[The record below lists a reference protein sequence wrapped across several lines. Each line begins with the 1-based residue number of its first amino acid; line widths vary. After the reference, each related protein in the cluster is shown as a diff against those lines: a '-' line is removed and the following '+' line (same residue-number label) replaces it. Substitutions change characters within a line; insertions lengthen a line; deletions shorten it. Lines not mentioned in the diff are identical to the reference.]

1 MNYSIKKNARKK
13 FFAFFLCI
21 FGVAFVFISY
31 SYKDKLKFKN
41 QITDNISI
49 ESPHALYD
57 KLSFFEQ
64 VNAEKSMCFTVG
76 NVYETHPVLYK
87 FNFDTQLLTDS
98 IDFSK
103 LLPSDATII
112 QFHYLSKD
120 SIFLFLMER
129 TNYHERAILLTNQN
143 AELKKLYKINS
154 PLFSNKTPD
163 SPPEFLFDF
172 MRVTDEKLIINIFPF
187 DFTAFDS
194 EKIKHKN
201 YPIIAYYDLQKDTLV
216 FNKELKFPD
225 LTIGYLPWGANFCDV
240 CISPS
245 GNPIIGFRYT
255 PTLIEW
261 DIEKNCNYTHEIKS
275 NSINTILPSPNEIFT
290 ENCDTQPY
298 YSSLNYNS
306 FQKKYSRKISFPD
319 QRFGNFRNILV
330 FTDYKFNY
338 LGETINS
345 NYTNQNI
352 ANFQYIENSNSS
364 ENNFFFVTNKD
375 IPKLASISTIK
386 KEIDLSQ
393 KRQNLIINN
402 ARCSIGIGGKSMK
415 YSSSDFI
422 NFANKR
428 HHIND
433 SAFVLFTVQ
442 ENTCLGCVK
451 YILNFFYTN
460 KTVLDK
466 KQFYLLY
473 VSKDTNSEKEE
484 LKKFD
489 FSDFKNFRVD
499 TSSIYQTFHPYVSD
513 NPRITFVKNNKVEF
527 DSIYP
532 SGNLEEMVLKAME
545 LKSLK
550 KQ

>member
-1 MNYSIKKNARKK
+1 MSYSIKKNARKK
-13 FFAFFLCI
+13 FFAFFLFI
-21 FGVAFVFISY
+21 FGAFVFISY
-31 SYKDKLKFKN
+31 LYKEKLELKN
-41 QITDNISI
+41 LITDHISI

-64 VNAEKSMCFTVG
+64 VNAEKSMYFTVG

-87 FNFDTQLLTDS
+87 YNFETQLLTDS

-103 LLPSDATII
+103 LLPSDATIM

-129 TNYHERAILLTNQN
+129 TNYHDRAILLTNKN
-143 AELKKLYKINS
+143 AELKKLFKINS
-154 PLFSNKTPD
+154 PLFSNKTSD

-172 MRVTDEKLIINIFPF
+172 MRVTDEKLIINIVPF

-194 EKIKHKN
+194 EKIKHNN

-216 FNKELKFPD
+216 FNNELKFPD
-225 LTIGYLPWGANFCDV
+225 LTVGYLPWGSNFCEV
-240 CISPS
+240 CISAS

-261 DIEKNCNYTHEIKS
+261 DIKKNCNYTHEIKS
-275 NSINTILPSPNEIFT
+275 NSINKILPSLNEIFT

-319 QRFGNFRNILV
+319 QRFGNLSNILV
-330 FTDYKFNY
+330 FTDDKFNY
-338 LGETINS
+338 LGETTNS
-345 NYTNQNI
+345 NYTNRNV
-352 ANFQYIENSNSS
+352 AEFQYIENSNSS
-364 ENNFFFVTNKD
+364 GNNFLFFKNLNPPILTD
-375 IPKLASISTIK
+375 ISIIK
-386 KEIDLSQ
+386 NEIELSKKKQ
-393 KRQNLIINN
+393 SLKVNN
-402 ARCSIGIGGKSMK
+402 ARCSIGVGDKVMK

-422 NFANKR
+422 NFANNR
-428 HHIND
+428 HRIKD
-433 SAFVLFTVQ
+433 STFVLFTVQ

-451 YILNFFYTN
+451 YILNFFQTN
-460 KTVLDK
+460 KPILDK

-473 VSKDTNSEKEE
+473 VCKDNNSEKEE
-484 LKKFD
+484 LKGFD
-489 FSDFKNFRVD
+489 FSDFHNFRVD

-532 SGNLEEMVLKAME
+532 SGNMEEMVLKAME